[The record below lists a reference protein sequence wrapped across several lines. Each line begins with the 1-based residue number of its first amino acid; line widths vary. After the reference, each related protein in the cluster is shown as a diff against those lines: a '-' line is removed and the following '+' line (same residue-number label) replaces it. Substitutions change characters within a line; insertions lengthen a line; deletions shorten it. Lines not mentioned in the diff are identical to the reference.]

1 MVQHLGAVN
10 LRLEYE
16 SLRVHQQVA
25 LTPFDLLAPVVS
37 ALFSAH
43 RGALDR
49 LGVHH
54 ASAGLRV
61 PFQSNAQAF
70 AEGLVDPLPATVDA
84 PFPEVV
90 VDGGPPGE
98 VVGEQAPLATA
109 LKDVEDGVEDLS
121 RRSWILG
128 RPCPLGAGRWG
139 CM

>member
-25 LTPFDLLAPVVS
+25 LTPFDLLAPVVT

-61 PFQSNAQAF
+61 PFQSNAQAL
-70 AEGLVDPLPATVDA
+70 AEGPVDPLLGTVDA

-98 VVGEQAPLATA
+98 VVGEQEAPLATA

-128 RPCPLGAGRWG
+128 SPCP
-139 CM
+139 